1 MSPLSQKLSEL
12 RPFSWVKSWQNLKSK
27 KISNLKISLT
37 FWDLDQFFF
46 LVKSIYISESTHKVS
61 RSKNNLEPLSWIQA
75 FCAPPGSLPGPRTP
89 GLLGLNLS
97 TCKQHCLLYYSS
109 NFVISSQEWYIF
121 VKHSPNIACGRHIK
135 YYQNSIL
142 DFCLVVSIGRNSL

>member
-1 MSPLSQKLSEL
+1 MSPLSKKLSKL
-12 RPFSWVKSWQNLKSK
+12 RPFSWQNLKSK
-27 KISNLKISLT
+27 KISNLTDFLT
-37 FWDLDQFFF
+37 FRPIFFSH
-46 LVKSIYISESTHKVS
+46 VKSIYNSESIHKVS
-61 RSKNNLEPLSWIQA
+61 RSKNNLEPLNWIQA

-142 DFCLVVSIGRNSL
+142 DFCLVVSIRRNSL